1 MAGLPVV
8 IVGLEKDSSG
18 IANEGMRT
26 IRFAEATGLEL
37 VADGSDLVAF
47 LQFFSQS
54 RARSGGSDF
63 VVVSGVSNSPSHQL
77 WEIIYLR
84 THYNQ
89 RFRHSVSDMRRAIDS
104 VQAPVVLP
112 EPAMPP
118 KLSRPAYVD
127 GQFRFDI
134 EGTPGRAAIV
144 QVSSDGVLWEVLKE
158 LVLEE
163 DPVTFVDET
172 SSEADFRFYRVLSR

>member
-1 MAGLPVV
+1 M
-8 IVGLEKDSSG
+8 GLEKDSRG
-18 IANEGMRT
+18 IADGGMRT
-26 IRFAEATGLEL
+26 LRFAEATGLEL
-37 VADGSDLVAF
+37 VADGSDLAAF
-47 LQFFSQS
+47 LQFFPPS

-84 THYNQ
+84 THYN
-89 RFRHSVSDMRRAIDS
+89 RPFRDSVSDMRRAIDS
-104 VQAPVVLP
+104 VQAPVVPP

-127 GQFRFDI
+127 GRFRFDV
-134 EGTPGRAAIV
+134 EGTSGRSAIV
-144 QVSSDGVLWEVLKE
+144 QISTDGVRWEVLQE

-163 DPVTFVDET
+163 VPVTVVDET

>member
-1 MAGLPVV
+1 M
-8 IVGLEKDSSG
+8 GLEKDSSG

-37 VADGSDLVAF
+37 VVDGSDLTAF
-47 LQFFSQS
+47 LQFFPQS
-54 RARSGGSDF
+54 RSRSGGSDF

-84 THYNQ
+84 THYAQ
-89 RFRHSVSDMRRAIDS
+89 RFRDSVSDMRRAIDS

-112 EPAMPP
+112 EPATLP

-127 GQFRFDI
+127 GRFRFEV

-144 QVSSDGVLWEVLKE
+144 QASLDGVRWEVLKE

-163 DPVTFVDET
+163 VPVTFVDET
-172 SSEADFRFYRVLSR
+172 ASESDFRFYRVLSR